1 MLEAQPQP
9 TEEQSLLDFDD
20 EEDTQFLAQKDSNP
34 VTELVRVDSASSV
47 ATRPSI
53 PEYALEQ
60 YIDSEETI
68 QNDRKDQLGDDLVL
82 QCAQE
87 TLSRA
92 TSLYEESLYEGS
104 VGDASASEGGMEK
117 QLSIRRHSRAL
128 RSGIVPEGE
137 LSNIEILD
145 IPETR
150 YFRTTGRPIVGSMGR
165 NKRRFSKAQTPT
177 TVRILP
183 VLTDEPLNM
192 PFQIQASFRKLQ
204 DHFQRHGSS
213 TIPKQLAPRPVVP
226 ITTLPPRGK
235 SCSDQ
240 RGSSKKL
247 VIAQK
252 SSQQQLKPNEA
263 LNATSELSNL
273 SDPSDSVVERRKLM
287 NTGVFSEQAPRIP
300 LRYLHHIEQE
310 LEELSNFGISPS
322 RHTILEKLLRDG
334 STVLPTDRVALTG
347 RLGIGKTYI
356 AAAHVHRLMQR
367 FEAVPIFWISVPH
380 IEEDCTALS
389 ELLRLKCPKSAINPW
404 NWLSKIIASL
414 PRKIV
419 ELWLLVVDG
428 VNLEAADNAGLHK
441 LLDVQT
447 PQHGYLMMTTRHHST
462 ANRFLHGGLRFN
474 VETLNGE
481 DAGNLLASK
490 SPVPRDF
497 EFDIIARALDF
508 DPFVTAQI
516 STFLEKTGMP
526 LEDFS
531 IQLELVLDD
540 RNWAREGQA
549 AIAAKALSRKQWL
562 NDAGDASSE
571 RYSYSALVSVLGSIL
586 NPSWLILFDAM
597 HEKQP
602 AAAELLSILSV
613 LGRRQVPEPLIN
625 ASAGDKAATG
635 VLLDQCFLTQTSE
648 EASACRLMLIAH
660 RVWLMEQD
668 KMEAAYRGALKRV
681 ANEYPAVDDDATRK
695 ECELLEPFAQEVLS
709 NAAISWIPNDRTSEM
724 YISMLREKRKKIEP
738 N

>member
-104 VGDASASEGGMEK
+104 VGDESASEGGMEK
-117 QLSIRRHSRAL
+117 QLSIHRHSRAL
-128 RSGIVPEGE
+128 RSGILPEGE
-137 LSNIEILD
+137 LSNIEMLD

-150 YFRTTGRPIVGSMGR
+150 YLQTTGRRIVGSMGR

-177 TVRILP
+177 TVQILP
-183 VLTDEPLNM
+183 ALTDEPLNM

-226 ITTLPPRGK
+226 ITTLPPGGK

-252 SSQQQLKPNEA
+252 SSQQQLQSNEA

-300 LRYLHHIEQE
+300 LRYLRHIEQE
-310 LEELSNFGISPS
+310 FEELSSSGISPS
-322 RHTILEKLLRDG
+322 RHTILEDLLRDG

-419 ELWLLVVDG
+419 EPWLLVVDG

-462 ANRFLHGGLRFN
+462 ANRFLHGGLKFN

-597 HEKQP
+597 HEKHP
-602 AAAELLSILSV
+602 AAAELLSIFSV
-613 LGRRQVPEPLIN
+613 LGRIQVPEPLLA

-635 VLLDQCFLTQTSE
+635 VLLDQCFLTQSSE

-668 KMEAAYRGALKRV
+668 KMEAAYRGALKMV
-681 ANEYPAVDDDATRK
+681 ANEYPAVENDATRK
-695 ECELLEPFAQEVLS
+695 QCELLEPFAQGVLS
-709 NAAISWIPNDRTSEM
+709 DAASSWIPNDITSQM
-724 YISMLREKRKKIEP
+724 YISMLREKRKTIEP